1 MVVDKEVMMMI
12 VMNTNYSAADDDG
25 DGEDNSDV
33 TDDDDDAGDAGVPAS
48 VQKSHA
54 RSEERAQRGSIYW
67 NQCYGDHHHHH
78 QFTI

>member
-12 VMNTNYSAADDDG
+12 VMNTNYSAADN

-33 TDDDDDAGDAGVPAS
+33 TDDDDDAGDAGVPTS

-54 RSEERAQRGSIYW
+54 RSEERAQRGSIY
-67 NQCYGDHHHHH
+67 
-78 QFTI
+78 